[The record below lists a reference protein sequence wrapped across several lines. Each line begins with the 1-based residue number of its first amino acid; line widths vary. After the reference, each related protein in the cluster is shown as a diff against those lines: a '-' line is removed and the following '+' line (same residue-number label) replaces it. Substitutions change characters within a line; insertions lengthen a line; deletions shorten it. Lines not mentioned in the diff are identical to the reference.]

1 MAGFKKTLAFG
12 MSFALAQAYNLIDTY
27 DASNW
32 LSSFTVENIGDPTG
46 GFVTYVD
53 EGTAT
58 SNGYISTANNQVYM
72 GVDHTSVLNP
82 SGPGRNSVRLSSHSA
97 YTHYLMI
104 ADIAHAPSSTCG
116 LWPAM

>member
-1 MAGFKKTLAFG
+1 MASFKKTLMLG
-12 MSFALAQAYNLIDTY
+12 MGLAMANAYSLVDTY
-27 DASNW
+27 NAGNW
-32 LSSFTVENIGDPTG
+32 LDMFTVQNIGDPTG

-72 GVDHTSVLNP
+72 GVDSSTVL
-82 SGPGRNSVRLSSHSA
+82 SSGGPGRNSVRLSSNAA